1 MYNYNMI
8 NKRITQK
15 NYTKN
20 CEVYQLVIPVET
32 GILIPED
39 DSVRLLSQ
47 ILEELY
53 YTKLNEAYSSQ
64 GRKPAVEPKI
74 LFKILVYAYMNDIYS
89 SRKIERACKRDINFM
104 WLLQGNVVPDHATIA
119 RFRSERLVNVV
130 DDLFNQLVEKL
141 KIYGEV
147 EFKNIFIDGTKIEA
161 NANKYTF
168 VWKKSTDK
176 FQAKLQEK
184 IKKIIEEINSQFKTE
199 YRISEPE
206 AKIDYLQE
214 ILQFLIRNKKH
225 NNIEFVHGQGKR
237 KTKIQKFI
245 ENLSEFV
252 EKQKKYDS
260 YNNTFDGRNSFS
272 KTDKDATFM
281 HMKEDHMRNSQLK
294 PGYNMQIG
302 VEGEYIVGIDISSE
316 RSDQLTFIPFL
327 KKLKEQLSKIFDSVI
342 ADAGYESEEN
352 YMYLEGTGQNTFIK
366 PQTYESMKK
375 RSFKNNISKREN
387 MNYNEANDEYTCHN
401 NKILKV
407 ISNNIRKS
415 KSGYESSVTVYECE
429 NCDGCK
435 HKPKCTKAKGNKKLS
450 VSKNFIQKR
459 LKSLENITTSEGIML
474 RTNRSIQVE
483 GAFGVLKEDHGFRRF
498 LTKGKNNVKT
508 EFTLLCFGYDINK
521 FHNKIQQERC
531 GILLYEIKAS

>member
-1 MYNYNMI
+1 MI
-8 NKRITQK
+8 NKEITQK
-15 NYTKN
+15 NYTNN
-20 CEVYQLVIPVET
+20 CEVYQLVFPIET

-53 YTKLNEAYSSQ
+53 YKKLNEAYSSQ

-89 SRKIERACKRDINFM
+89 SRKIEKACKRDINFM
-104 WLLQGNVVPDHATIA
+104 WLLQGRKAPDHNTIA
-119 RFRSERLVNVV
+119 RFRSKRLVDVV
-130 DDLFNQLVEKL
+130 DDLFYQLVKKL
-141 KIYGEV
+141 KTYGEV

-184 IKKIIEEINSQFKTE
+184 IKEIIEKINFEFKTE
-199 YRISEPE
+199 YIVSEPE
-206 AKIDYLQE
+206 AKIDYLQK
-214 ILQFLIRNKKH
+214 ILRFLNKTKQLE
-225 NNIEFVHGQGKR
+225 NIEFVHGQGKR

-245 ENLSEFV
+245 ENLSEFI
-252 EKQKKYDS
+252 EKQKKYDD
-260 YNNTFDGRNSFS
+260 YIKTFDGRNSFS
-272 KTDKDATFM
+272 KTDKDSTFM

-327 KKLKEQLSKIFDSVI
+327 KKLREKLSQIFDSVI

-352 YMYLEGTGQNTFIK
+352 YMYLESTGQNTFIK

-387 MNYNEANDEYTCHN
+387 MKYDEINDEYTCHN
-401 NKILKV
+401 NKKLKV
-407 ISNNIRKS
+407 SYNTIRKS
-415 KSGYESSVTVYECE
+415 KSGYKASVTVYECE
-429 NCDGCK
+429 DCDSCQY
-435 HKPKCTKAKGNKKLS
+435 KPKCTKAKGNKKLS
-450 VSKNFIQKR
+450 VSKKFILKR
-459 LKSLENITTSEGIML
+459 LKSLENITSSEGIML

-498 LTKGKNNVKT
+498 LTKGKINVKT
-508 EFTLLCFGYDINK
+508 EFILLCFGYDINK
-521 FHNKIQQERC
+521 LHNKIQNDRC
-531 GILLYEIKAS
+531 RILLHEINAA

>member
-1 MYNYNMI
+1 VYNLNMI
-8 NKRITQK
+8 NKEITQK
-15 NYTKN
+15 NYTNN
-20 CEVYQLVIPVET
+20 CEVYQLVFPIET

-53 YTKLNEAYSSQ
+53 YKKLNEAYSSQ

-89 SRKIERACKRDINFM
+89 SRKIEKACKRDINFM
-104 WLLQGNVVPDHATIA
+104 WLLQGRKAPDHNTIA
-119 RFRSERLVNVV
+119 RFRSKRLVDVV
-130 DDLFNQLVEKL
+130 DDLFYQLVKKL
-141 KIYGEV
+141 KTYGEV

-184 IKKIIEEINSQFKTE
+184 IKEIIEKINFEFKTE
-199 YRISEPE
+199 YIVSEPE
-206 AKIDYLQE
+206 AKIDYLQK
-214 ILQFLIRNKKH
+214 ILRFLNKTKQLE
-225 NNIEFVHGQGKR
+225 NIEFVHGQGKR

-245 ENLSEFV
+245 ENLSEFI
-252 EKQKKYDS
+252 EKQKKYDD
-260 YNNTFDGRNSFS
+260 YIKTFDGRNSFS
-272 KTDKDATFM
+272 KTDKDSTFM

-327 KKLKEQLSKIFDSVI
+327 KKLREKLSQIFDSVI

-352 YMYLEGTGQNTFIK
+352 YMYLESTGQNTFIK

-387 MNYNEANDEYTCHN
+387 MKYDEINDEYTCHN
-401 NKILKV
+401 NKKLKV
-407 ISNNIRKS
+407 NYNTIRKS
-415 KSGYESSVTVYECE
+415 KSGYKASVTVYECE
-429 NCDGCK
+429 DCDSCQY
-435 HKPKCTKAKGNKKLS
+435 KPKCTKAKGNKKLS
-450 VSKNFIQKR
+450 VSKKFILKR
-459 LKSLENITTSEGIML
+459 LKSLENITSSEGIML

-498 LTKGKNNVKT
+498 LTKGKINVKT
-508 EFTLLCFGYDINK
+508 EFILLCFGYDINK
-521 FHNKIQQERC
+521 LHNKIQNDRC
-531 GILLYEIKAS
+531 RILLHEINAA